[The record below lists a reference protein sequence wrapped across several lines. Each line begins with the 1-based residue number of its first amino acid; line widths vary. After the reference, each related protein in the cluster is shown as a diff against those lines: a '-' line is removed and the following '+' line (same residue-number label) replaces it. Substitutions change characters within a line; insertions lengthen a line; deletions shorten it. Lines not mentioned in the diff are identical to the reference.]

1 MFFLFLSELENQG
14 LTRGGNPRLGKIVLE
29 QGQRR
34 VHISLKHIFHADNG
48 AFENGGKQLS
58 D

>member
-14 LTRGGNPRLGKIVLE
+14 LTRRGNPRLGKIILE

-48 AFENGGKQLS
+48 AFENGENKLS